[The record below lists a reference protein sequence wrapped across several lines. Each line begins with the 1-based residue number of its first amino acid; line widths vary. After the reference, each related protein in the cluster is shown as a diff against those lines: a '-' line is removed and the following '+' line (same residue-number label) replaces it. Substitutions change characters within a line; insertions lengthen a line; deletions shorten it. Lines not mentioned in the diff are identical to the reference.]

1 MFRTVL
7 VAVLIALAA
16 AVALRS
22 SASAQAPAP
31 RTLTFTE
38 VQKGSTF
45 THIRNTKTKSERSNS
60 LGDLIVFANPLA
72 DASGKKIGK
81 LHVTCTTTVGSRD
94 FLKSTLTCAGVV
106 VLPDGTLTIAANSS
120 PGNSTTTG
128 TVTGGTGAY
137 AGARGVFVSH
147 ETKTAITDTVTLLS

>member
-16 AVALRS
+16 AVAWRS
-22 SASAQAPAP
+22 SASAQAPTT
-31 RTLTFTE
+31 RTLMFTE

-45 THIRNTKTKSERSNS
+45 RHIRNTKPKSQRANS
-60 LGDLIVFANPLA
+60 LGDLIVFTNPLA
-72 DASGKKIGK
+72 DASGKKVGK
-81 LHVTCTTTVGSRD
+81 LYVNCATTVGSGN

-106 VLPDGTLTIAANSS
+106 ALPDGTLTFAANVS
-120 PGNSTTTG
+120 PSAPTTTG
-128 TVTGGTGAY
+128 AVTGGTGAY

-147 ETKTAITDTVTLLS
+147 ETKTAITDTITLFN